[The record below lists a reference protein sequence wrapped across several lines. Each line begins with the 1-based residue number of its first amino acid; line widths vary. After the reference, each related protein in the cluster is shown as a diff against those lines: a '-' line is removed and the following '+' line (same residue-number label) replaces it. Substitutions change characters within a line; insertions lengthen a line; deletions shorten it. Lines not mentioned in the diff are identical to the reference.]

1 MRCLTG
7 TETQHWIGP
16 MGLTIKGFEIE
27 RIGNRV
33 PPFSVK
39 RRFSGSE
46 VNWSIAEAIV
56 SWLPH
61 DSQRFLWLSH
71 WETYPP
77 GQVTFVEALRRGC
90 GESRSLFETP
100 GHLFEPVSYSDYDA
114 RSPSDICEESVLAGL
129 VLLVL
134 SLEWDATFLSKATTD
149 SVFISDGY
157 ALFSSD
163 IAERVSS
170 VPGVADFG
178 VHKES

>member
-1 MRCLTG
+1 MRCLTS
-7 TETQHWIGP
+7 TETQHWIEP
-16 MGLTIKGFEIE
+16 IGLTIRGFEIE
-27 RIGNRV
+27 TGPNRIPKFRA
-33 PPFSVK
+33 K
-39 RRFSGSE
+39 RRFSSGE

-61 DSQRFLWLSH
+61 DSQRFLWLSY

-77 GQVTFVEALRRGC
+77 GQVTFVEALRRGYR
-90 GESRSLFETP
+90 ESRPLFEAP

-114 RSPSDICEESVLAGL
+114 RSPSDICEESALAGL

-134 SLEWDATFLSKATTD
+134 SLEWDATLLSKATTD

-163 IAERVSS
+163 VAERVSS
-170 VPGVADFG
+170 APGADFG
-178 VHKES
+178 AHKEV